1 MTYAL
6 QHPSQS
12 GRDARSF
19 WREDM
24 TKNQIPALK
33 EHKPRPKTGRK
44 IIFIL
49 MLLFLA
55 LLVVIFF
62 RSPVSK
68 VTEIHITGNTFDTD
82 KQLMEKSEL
91 SIGMQY
97 FNVDAEKVKERLIAI
112 GTIESAEV
120 DKQFPGIINIA
131 VVEHPTVAYELAQD
145 GSLQAILA
153 SGTSVPVSA
162 SGIPVDKPILT
173 QWDPE
178 DPNKVKLSEVLADIP
193 NSMTSD
199 ISEILPSPTPSFPD
213 RIKMYTRSKFE
224 VITAVSLLSD
234 KVEYLNQVI
243 EMEQPGVITM
253 LEADSYVPFEP
264 ENPDGEGED
273 PPTQE

>member
-1 MTYAL
+1 
-6 QHPSQS
+6 
-12 GRDARSF
+12 
-19 WREDM
+19 M